1 MKKLAL
7 MAMVATVMLAFAT
20 KAVMAQEK
28 AKMAPAEEKIKAEMK
43 KGAAIANVLLE
54 NERVRVS
61 DIPIKPGDKTKFSGL
76 VYIGNDR
83 KMYLECIGAGSP
95 TVVYI
100 AGGHEAGWISK
111 YALYSTDLI
120 QEDPTNVFRDGRGDL
135 QYLDRALFPTAG
147 KLTRV
152 CNYDRPNTTVEDNIE
167 LERGGQVSTPVT
179 QPHKVEQD
187 VADLHALLTAANV
200 PGPYVL
206 VAHSYGG
213 LIAELYAC
221 TYPEQVAGRV
231 LIDVTN
237 KFLLDTLTKKELMDV
252 LFFREEAPGHPDL
265 ERVDLIKAMR
275 SVRDAAA
282 PPKTPVFVLS
292 ADKPDNFE
300 EDTVTQFAHV
310 KMSHDLLAEHLCAKY
325 MKRTNSAHHIA
336 NEQPQLVNDA
346 VREVVEAVRKGCA
359 AIPCEGVPP
368 KTDKSIVLPEC
379 ALNQ

>member
-1 MKKLAL
+1 
-7 MAMVATVMLAFAT
+7 
-20 KAVMAQEK
+20 
-28 AKMAPAEEKIKAEMK
+28 
-43 KGAAIANVLLE
+43 
-54 NERVRVS
+54 
-61 DIPIKPGDKTKFSGL
+61 
-76 VYIGNDR
+76 
-83 KMYLECIGAGSP
+83 
-95 TVVYI
+95 
-100 AGGHEAGWISK
+100 
-111 YALYSTDLI
+111 
-120 QEDPTNVFRDGRGDL
+120 
-135 QYLDRALFPTAG
+135 LFPTAG

-167 LERGGQVSTPVT
+167 RERGGQVSTPVT

-187 VADLHALLTAANV
+187 VADLHALLTAAHV

-213 LIAELYAC
+213 LIAELYAR
-221 TYPEQVAGRV
+221 TYPEEVAGRV
-231 LIDVTN
+231 HIDVTN
-237 KFLLDTLTKKELMDV
+237 EFLLDTLTKKELMDL
-252 LFFREEAPGHPDL
+252 LFFREEVPGHPDL

-282 PPKTPVFVLS
+282 PPKTPVFLLS

-300 EDTVTQFAHV
+300 EDTVAQFARV

-346 VREVVEAVRKGCA
+346 VREVVEAVRKGCT